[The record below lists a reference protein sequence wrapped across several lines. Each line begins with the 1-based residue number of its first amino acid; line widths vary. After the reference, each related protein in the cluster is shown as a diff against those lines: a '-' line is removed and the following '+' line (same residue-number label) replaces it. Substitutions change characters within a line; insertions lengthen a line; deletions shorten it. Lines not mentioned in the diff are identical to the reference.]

1 MPQTSVEGIP
11 STRRHGTPGRR
22 PSSTKKASPPGESF
36 HSGIPEI
43 VDLFIAD
50 RRAAGRAPATI
61 RYYRETLGRF
71 VRFAGAEPDIGAAA
85 HAWATD
91 RYANA
96 RSEASA
102 CTYVRAVAILL
113 NFAAAR
119 GLYAGDVRLACRSRL
134 GPPRAVPL
142 ADLRR
147 ALRFLDGDASILVR
161 LLLATGA
168 RLGEAVGIRYAD
180 IDPRRRAVT
189 VRGGKGGGARVVP
202 LSRRLARLLGPLARA
217 GGADLLFA
225 HPIRYYQRRIEAAA
239 LRADVVLSAHRIRHT
254 YAAETIGRGAPLNA
268 IQRVLGHAGPTM
280 TLHYARLYGRDAIE
294 IARRYS
300 PEDRL

>member
-96 RSEASA
+96 RSEGRRPAPPRRPPPPPGPPPA
-102 CTYVRAVAILL
+102 PGPPAGPQPPTKLPGPGRGG
-113 NFAAAR
+113 AAR
-119 GLYAGDVRLACRSRL
+119 IASRA
-134 GPPRAVPL
+134 PSS
-142 ADLRR
+142 LR
-147 ALRFLDGDASILVR
+147 
-161 LLLATGA
+161 
-168 RLGEAVGIRYAD
+168 
-180 IDPRRRAVT
+180 
-189 VRGGKGGGARVVP
+189 
-202 LSRRLARLLGPLARA
+202 
-217 GGADLLFA
+217 
-225 HPIRYYQRRIEAAA
+225 
-239 LRADVVLSAHRIRHT
+239 
-254 YAAETIGRGAPLNA
+254 
-268 IQRVLGHAGPTM
+268 
-280 TLHYARLYGRDAIE
+280 
-294 IARRYS
+294 
-300 PEDRL
+300 

>member
-1 MPQTSVEGIP
+1 MEHQVAGLRQPKRHHPPEKV
-11 STRRHGTPGRR
+11 STAGSRRSSICSSPIAAPPAARRRRSGTTAR
-22 PSSTKKASPPGESF
+22 PSAGSSASPAPSPTAAPPPPPAPAG
-36 HSGIPEI
+36 GG
-43 VDLFIAD
+43 
-50 RRAAGRAPATI
+50 RAAI

-147 ALRFLDGDASILVR
+147 ALRFLDGDAAILVR
-161 LLLATGA
+161 LPLAPGA
-168 RLGEAVGIRYAD
+168 RLGEAVGIRYAA
-180 IDPRRRAVT
+180 IDPRPPAAT
-189 VRGGKGGGARVVP
+189 PRGGKGGGARVVP
-202 LSRRLARLLGPLARA
+202 LSRRLARLLGPLARR
-217 GGADLLFA
+217 
-225 HPIRYYQRRIEAAA
+225 PP
-239 LRADVVLSAHRIRHT
+239 ST
-254 YAAETIGRGAPLNA
+254 PPP
-268 IQRVLGHAGPTM
+268 RVLGHAGPTM